1 MSLFSWL
8 KGSKKAAPEPEIPVS
23 QPKNAIADET
33 FWHDLFP
40 SVRTTSG
47 ESVNWTSAMSVP
59 AAMRCGMVIADG
71 VSTVPCKLMRKDPAT
86 GRRTEATDHPL
97 YMLFARAPSP
107 FQTSQEF
114 RETMTLHAVFA
125 GNAYAFVNR
134 VRGKIKELVLI
145 PPHAVCVEQNSDYSL
160 TYKVTGLDGS
170 VEEIPSEAI
179 WHLRGPSWNGYTG
192 LDIIYHLRNAIG
204 LAMATERAHAQR
216 FGNGVQTT
224 GLYSVKN
231 KLDEAGYKRLYAYIT
246 KHFVGGVNSGKPMV
260 LDNDATFTPLEMRG
274 VDAEHVATRQL
285 QIEEI
290 CTGFGVKPIM
300 IGHAD
305 KSATYA
311 SAEQM
316 FLAHAVHTIRPWH
329 RRIENSMEAA
339 LLTEDE
345 TRAGYYFKFFDT
357 ELLRGDASSRA
368 TYYRQM
374 FEIGLTPNQIAE
386 AEDMDGFADGDA
398 HYRPANLVPITE
410 ETNNPPAQTAG
421 QAANQP
427 PSPDQTAAAIALRL
441 NVGRVLSAQ
450 NETLIREASDN
461 LNTVLSKLDAQ
472 QQPDEGSQ

>member
-8 KGSKKAAPEPEIPVS
+8 KGSKKEAPAPESPVS
-23 QPKNAIADET
+23 QPQNSAFSEP
-33 FWHDLFP
+33 FWQDLFDG
-40 SVRTTSG
+40 RKTTSG

-59 AAMRCGMVIADG
+59 AALRCGMVIADG

-86 GRRTEATDHPL
+86 GRRADATDHQL
-97 YMLFARAPSP
+97 YWLFERAPSP

-114 RETMTLHAVFA
+114 RESLILHCVFA
-125 GNAYAFVNR
+125 GNAYAFINR
-134 VRGKIKELVLI
+134 VRGQIKELIVI
-145 PPHAVCVEQNSDYSL
+145 PPHAVCVEQNADYSL
-160 TYKVTGLDGS
+160 TYHVTGLDGS
-170 VEEIPSEAI
+170 IAEVPAEAI
-179 WHLRGPSWNGYTG
+179 WHLRGPSWNGFSG
-192 LDIIYHLRNAIG
+192 LDTVYHLRNAIG
-204 LAMATERAHAQR
+204 LAMATERAHAAR

-224 GLYSVKN
+224 GLYSIKG
-231 KLDEAGYKRLYAYIT
+231 KLDDAAYKRLYGWIT
-246 KHFVGGVNSGKPMV
+246 KHFVGGANSGKPMI
-260 LDNDATFTPLEMRG
+260 LDNEATFTPLEMRG

-329 RRIENSMEAA
+329 RRLESSMKCA
-339 LLTEDE
+339 LLSEDE
-345 TRAGYYFKFFDT
+345 VKAGYYFKFFDT
-357 ELLRGDASSRA
+357 ELLRGDHGSRA
-368 TYYRQM
+368 TFYRQM
-374 FEIGLTPNQIAE
+374 FEIGMTPNQIAE

-410 ETNNPPAQTAG
+410 ETNNPPAPA
-421 QAANQP
+421 AVPPANQP
-427 PSPDQTAAAIALRL
+427 PTPDQTAAAAQLRM

-472 QQPDEGSQ
+472 QPVEGNQ